1 MRVPKFWVDVPTCN
15 EKSPFFKQSYFF
27 INSFSHMYNNSC
39 IITKSINIISSKRK
53 CCHVK
58 RIYISTCSES
68 YRTGGISWSK
78 FTLRSMIRGGEV
90 TQWIKMFKKVP
101 EIKELFLF
109 SKYGQAKGRPV
120 VLFPPMTARHY
131 DCINTLKKLQLF
143 CEVFLLLFFSIFK
156 TQE

>member
-1 MRVPKFWVDVPTCN
+1 MYLRKTLKIRKYILSKNSTSIIQFLRVPKFWVVVPTCN
-15 EKSPFFKQSYFF
+15 EKIPFFKQSYFF

-39 IITKSINIISSKRK
+39 IITKSINIISSKSK

-101 EIKELFLF
+101 EIKELFSF

-120 VLFPPMTARHY
+120 VL
-131 DCINTLKKLQLF
+131 
-143 CEVFLLLFFSIFK
+143 
-156 TQE
+156 

>member
-1 MRVPKFWVDVPTCN
+1 MTYAVVHREWVWKQPWSSILILERSRRSGWHTSWKHTVANLSWKKVPFLNKAIF
-15 EKSPFFKQSYFF
+15 SS
-27 INSFSHMYNNSC
+27 IIFSHMYNNSC

-58 RIYISTCSES
+58 RIYTSTCSES

-101 EIKELFLF
+101 KIKELFSF

-120 VLFPPMTARHY
+120 VL
-131 DCINTLKKLQLF
+131 
-143 CEVFLLLFFSIFK
+143 
-156 TQE
+156 